1 MTDESK
7 PRRWKAGVVSPIPR
21 SPFRKQEIPAAAH
34 HSNVKEQP

>member
-7 PRRWKAGVVSPIPR
+7 PRRWKAGVTSPIPLF
-21 SPFRKQEIPAAAH
+21 PLHKQEIPAAAH